1 MRSQKRSSGN
11 TDLSDRVKSIIES
24 KGLTL
29 HAISQKSAGI
39 FGQASPYFLHHNFY
53 YELNLGS
60 FSPSLYQLFALSRIS
75 NYRLFD
81 WLHVFGLDVE
91 QIPRL
96 EILLPTRRTVLLD
109 STLADPNAWVGW
121 FRNKSDHMSV
131 PAVAPL
137 SQLLEPHIAV
147 RHKQLLGTNR
157 SKFLYAKIGRGDAF
171 AFPDLLPGSIVRVD
185 PAMVQV
191 AQDIPS
197 QRLFLLEHSKGICCG
212 RLLRG
217 HGPRITVISTHLPYA
232 EIQLK
237 LPREARILGAVDLEI
252 RRLTPGEQ
260 PEVPADFAKR
270 WTPEPLDRQSHTIDR
285 FLSSARLK
293 AGLSLREASD
303 LTREIARLL
312 DDDRYFVSASS
323 LSNYEAGDLPRHF
336 QKAISVCLCY
346 AIDLRSFLE
355 GFGLRLEEAGTDSIP
370 DQFIPR
376 SEPDAPDNNPH
387 ELQFDGFLRELVSQV
402 GDVPL
407 FLRHSVRDL
416 SGLSSTTLR
425 TVYWTGGIR
434 NPFHP
439 YLAKTLLIAVD
450 RHKKLPVD
458 SRSRPAWDRSFYLVL
473 KRDGSYLVGPCGIE
487 NGALIMHPDTEHL
500 ELREGFRNHRDA
512 EVVGQVSAIVRKL

>member
-1 MRSQKRSSGN
+1 MRSQKWSSGN
-11 TDLSDRVKSIIES
+11 TDLADRVKSIIES

-29 HAISQKSAGI
+29 HAISRKSAAI

-60 FSPSLYQLFALSRIS
+60 FSPSLYQLFALSRLS

-81 WLHVFGLDVE
+81 WLHVFGLDLE

-109 STLADPNAWVGW
+109 STLADPNAWVRW
-121 FRNKSDHMSV
+121 FRNKWDHTSV

-137 SQLLEPHIAV
+137 SQVLEPGIAF
-147 RHKQLLGTNR
+147 RQRQLLGANR
-157 SKFLYAKIGRGDAF
+157 TKFLYAKIGRGDAF

-185 PAMVQV
+185 PATANV
-191 AQDIPS
+191 AQELPS
-197 QRLFLLEHSKGICCG
+197 RRLFLVEHSKGICCG
-212 RLLRG
+212 RLLRA
-217 HGPRITVISTHLPYA
+217 HGTQITVVSTHLPYA

-252 RRLTPGEQ
+252 RRLIPGEQ

-270 WTPEPLDRQSHTIDR
+270 WKPEPLDRQSHKIDH
-285 FLSSARLK
+285 FLSEARLK
-293 AGLSLREASD
+293 AGLSLREASQ

-312 DDDRYFVSASS
+312 DNDRYFVSASS
-323 LSNYEAGDLPRHF
+323 LSNYEAGDMPRHF
-336 QKAISVCLCY
+336 QKAISVCLSY
-346 AIDLRSFLE
+346 AIDLPSFLE

-376 SEPDAPDNNPH
+376 FEPDASDNKTH
-387 ELQFDGFLRELVSQV
+387 ELQIDGFLRELVGQV

-416 SGLSSTTLR
+416 SALSSTTLR
-425 TVYWTGGIR
+425 TVYWAGGIR
-434 NPFHP
+434 NPLHP

-450 RHKKLPVD
+450 RQKKLPVD
-458 SRSRPAWDRSFYLVL
+458 SRSRPAWERSFYLVL

-487 NGALIMHPDTEHL
+487 NGALVMHPDAEHL
-500 ELREGFRNHRDA
+500 ELREEFRNHRDA
-512 EVVGQVSAIVRKL
+512 EVVGQVSAVVRRL

>member
-11 TDLSDRVKSIIES
+11 TDLADRVKSIIES

-29 HAISQKSAGI
+29 HAISQKSAAI

-109 STLADPNAWVGW
+109 STLADPNAWVRW
-121 FRNKSDHMSV
+121 FRNKWDHTSV

-137 SQLLEPHIAV
+137 SQVLEPGIAF
-147 RHKQLLGTNR
+147 RQRQLPGANR
-157 SKFLYAKIGRGDAF
+157 ANFLYAKIGRGDAF
-171 AFPDLLPGSIVRVD
+171 GFPYLLPGSIVRVD
-185 PAMVQV
+185 PAIANVT
-191 AQDIPS
+191 QDVPS
-197 QRLFLLEHSKGICCG
+197 PRLFLVEHSKGICCG

-217 HGPRITVISTHLPYA
+217 HGRQITVISTHLPYA

-252 RRLTPGEQ
+252 RRLIPGEQ

-270 WTPEPLDRQSHTIDR
+270 WKPEPLDRQSHKIDR

-293 AGLSLREASD
+293 AGLSLREASQ
-303 LTREIARLL
+303 LTREIAKLL

-323 LSNYEAGDLPRHF
+323 LSNYEAGDIPRHF
-336 QKAISVCLCY
+336 QKAISICLSY
-346 AIDLRSFLE
+346 AIALRSFLE

-370 DQFIPR
+370 DQFISR
-376 SEPDAPDNNPH
+376 FEPEARDNDTH
-387 ELQFDGFLRELVSQV
+387 ELQVDGFLRELVDQV
-402 GDVPL
+402 GDFPL
-407 FLRHSVRDL
+407 LLRHSVGDL
-416 SGLSSTTLR
+416 SGLSSTSLR
-425 TVYWTGGIR
+425 TVYWAGGIR

-439 YLAKTLLIAVD
+439 YLANTLLIAVD

-458 SRSRPAWDRSFYLVL
+458 SRSRPAWERSFYLVL
-473 KRDGSYLVGPCGIE
+473 KRDGSYLIGPCGIE
-487 NGALIMHPDTEHL
+487 NGALVMHPDTEHL
-500 ELREGFRNHRDA
+500 ELREEFRNHRDA
-512 EVVGQVSAIVRKL
+512 EVVGRVSAIVRRL